1 MNLFEWLSITLFMLE
16 LGLLIFICW
25 EGWET
30 LKVEKANLTYMTN
43 YWKLRETWRNE
54 KRKQRTPK
62 VESVSPI
69 ESLGIV
75 PCNVSDGKDYEGDV
89 PESAKA

>member
-54 KRKQRTPK
+54 KRK
-62 VESVSPI
+62 
-69 ESLGIV
+69 
-75 PCNVSDGKDYEGDV
+75 
-89 PESAKA
+89 